1 VHDSVASAK
10 APLLEHYSAVQEHY
24 SACKAQ
30 LEEVLTLLSAKA
42 KEDKQII
49 QILNNLHGLPSL
61 APASP
66 SCTTPVNHGGDA
78 NQIIQNLNILPKR
91 SSFPQVNALPSR
103 TTPVNHGGD
112 AEQII
117 RNPNILPKC
126 SSFPQVN
133 PEQNIQ
139 NPNIL
144 PKCHPS
150 FPQGRIDNFDFTH
163 QSNARAD
170 GGPPHQGGHCLFP
183 SSRWTCSFFPFR
195 H

>member
-1 VHDSVASAK
+1 
-10 APLLEHYSAVQEHY
+10 LECYSAVQEDY

-30 LEEVLTLLSAKA
+30 LEEVLTLLLAKA

-66 SCTTPVNHGGDA
+66 SRTTSVDHGGDA
-78 NQIIQNLNILPKR
+78 NQIIQNPNILPQR

-103 TTPVNHGGD
+103 TTPGNHGGD

-117 RNPNILPKC
+117 QNPNILPNR

-139 NPNIL
+139 NPNIFAKTP
-144 PKCHPS
+144 PKFS
-150 FPQGRIDNFDFTH
+150 TGQD
-163 QSNARAD
+163 
-170 GGPPHQGGHCLFP
+170 
-183 SSRWTCSFFPFR
+183 
-195 H
+195 